1 MKLIARL
8 LLGSSIAVAMAASP
22 ALAAKVALV
31 IGNADYAASP
41 LLDNPLRDAEIVAE
55 TFEKLGF
62 ETIVAENLTQ
72 RAFADA
78 LLKFEDAL
86 EGAEVA
92 AFYYAGHGIQYE
104 GQNYLVS
111 IDAELDNP
119 FMLPGETIALDRIIQ
134 TMEAHSPLNMLFI
147 DACRRNQFASRL
159 SRGPTPIAQ
168 GLAPTTALDGDTL
181 VMYATASNEVAY
193 DGAEDNSPFAH
204 SLVQHLPAPDTE
216 IGIAMKRVI
225 RDVREATS
233 GLQSPE
239 MLTNVAV
246 ELYLNESPEAKA
258 VGLLEGD
265 KLLLANASESDADR
279 KLAELLDEGERH
291 RLASEFD
298 QYLVALLH
306 ARNLASWYFGENS
319 IQYAEANNRLVGA
332 LTEMGR
338 IEDAIYAS
346 TEAIRVFTLL
356 QGETSTQVLNEK
368 VNLAGRLR
376 TVGRFD
382 DAAELMEEVIAIYE
396 AGTYPPDQMIY
407 YAYALQAYGD
417 YLSEQQQ
424 FQKALEIT
432 QRALDL
438 DLPADARKHEIYGY
452 LLLTHARQLAKL
464 DQCGAAA
471 DFAAHAAE
479 VLSGVGFTEVDVNLA
494 AALQLASGNCA

>member
-1 MKLIARL
+1 MKLLASL
-8 LLGSSIAVAMAASP
+8 LLGSSLSVVAFASP
-22 ALAAKVALV
+22 ALAAKVALI
-31 IGNADYAASP
+31 IGNAEYANSP
-41 LLDNPLRDAEIVAE
+41 LLDNPLRDARIVAE

-62 ETIVAENLTQ
+62 EIILAENLTQ
-72 RAFADA
+72 REFADTLLEFEEA
-78 LLKFEDAL
+78 LAD
-86 EGAEVA
+86 AEVA

-119 FMLPGETIALDRIIQ
+119 FMLPGETIGLESIIQ

-147 DACRRNQFASRL
+147 DACRRNQFASKL

-168 GLAPTTALDGDTL
+168 GLAPATALHGDTL

-216 IGIAMKRVI
+216 LGIAMKRVI

-239 MLTNVAV
+239 MLTNVAI

-265 KLLLANASESDADR
+265 KLLLASASASDADR
-279 KLAELLDEGERH
+279 KLAELLAEGERH
-291 RLASEFD
+291 RLASEND
-298 QYLVALLH
+298 KYLVALLH

-319 IQYAEANNRLVGA
+319 IQYAEASNRLVGA
-332 LTEMGR
+332 LTEMDR

-346 TEAIRVFTLL
+346 TEAIRVFSLL

-368 VNLAGRLR
+368 INLAGRLR
-376 TVGRFD
+376 SVGRHD
-382 DAAELMEEVIAIYE
+382 DASRLIAEVIE
-396 AGTYPPDQMIY
+396 TFETGTYEPYQMIFY
-407 YAYALQAYGD
+407 VYALQAQAD
-417 YLSEQQQ
+417 HLSELGQY
-424 FQKALEIT
+424 QKALEIT
-432 QRALDL
+432 ERALAIEL
-438 DLPADARKHEIYGY
+438 LPADLTDEVYGY
-452 LLLTHARQLAKL
+452 LLLTHARQLAQL
-464 DQCGAAA
+464 GQCSDAA
-471 DFAAHAAE
+471 DSAVRAAE
-479 VLSGVGFTEVDVNLA
+479 ILSGVGFTEADRNVADALRLA
-494 AALQLASGNCA
+494 GGTCA

>member
-1 MKLIARL
+1 MKLFARL
-8 LLGSSIAVAMAASP
+8 LLGCSIAAAMMASP
-22 ALAAKVALV
+22 AVAAKVALV
-31 IGNADYAASP
+31 IGNADYANSP
-41 LLDNPLRDAEIVAE
+41 LLDNPLRDARIVAE

-72 RAFADA
+72 RDFADA
-78 LLKFEDAL
+78 LLKFEEAL
-86 EGAEVA
+86 VGAEVA

-119 FMLPGETIALDRIIQ
+119 FMLPGETIGLERIIQ

-147 DACRRNQFASRL
+147 DACRRNQFATRL
-159 SRGPTPIAQ
+159 SRGPTPVAQ
-168 GLAPTTALDGDTL
+168 GLAPATALEGDTL

-193 DGAEDNSPFAH
+193 DGTEDNSPFAH

-216 IGIAMKRVI
+216 LGIAMKRVI

-239 MLTNVAV
+239 MLTNVAI

-258 VGLLEGD
+258 LGLLEGD
-265 KLLLANASESDADR
+265 KLLLASASASDADR
-279 KLAELLDEGERH
+279 KLLELLAEGERH

-319 IQYAEANNRLVGA
+319 IQYAEASNRLVGA

-338 IEDAIYAS
+338 LDDAIYAS
-346 TEAIRVFTLL
+346 IEAIRVFSLIE
-356 QGETSTQVLNEK
+356 GETSTQVLNEK
-368 VNLAGRLR
+368 LNLAGRLR
-376 TVGRFD
+376 TVNRHD
-382 DAAELMEEVIAIYE
+382 DAARLIAEVIMTYE
-396 AGTYPPDQMIY
+396 TGVYSADEMIFY
-407 YAYALQAYGD
+407 VYALQAYAD
-417 YLSEQQQ
+417 HLSEQGLY
-424 FQKALEIT
+424 QKALEIT
-432 QRALDL
+432 QRALDIE
-438 DLPADARKHEIYGY
+438 LPATALKDEVYGY

-464 DQCGAAA
+464 GQCSDAA
-471 DFAAHAAE
+471 DHATRAAE
-479 VLSGVGFTEVDVNLA
+479 ILSEVGFTEVDVNLA
-494 AALQLASGNCA
+494 DALRLAGGKCA